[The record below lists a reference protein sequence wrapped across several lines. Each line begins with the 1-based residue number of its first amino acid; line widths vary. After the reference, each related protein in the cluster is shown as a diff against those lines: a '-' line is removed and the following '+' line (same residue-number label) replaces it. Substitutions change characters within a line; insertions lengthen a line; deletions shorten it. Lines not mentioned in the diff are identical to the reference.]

1 MSVQP
6 VLVWLR
12 EDLRLT
18 DNPALRKAADTGKPV
33 ICLFVLDDEAP
44 GAWALG
50 GAQRWWLHHSLA
62 ALGEDIAKAGG
73 TLILR
78 RGEAGDMVRR
88 VASDIGAGAV
98 YWNRRYMPWQIEQDR
113 ELKSALTADDVEVE
127 SFNGRL
133 LHEPWTV
140 KTKTGGPY
148 RVYTPY
154 WKQIQT
160 RDVPNPLPGV
170 RKLESPGTA
179 PLSDPLESWD
189 LLPTKPNWAKG
200 FGPIWEPGEAGA
212 RKRWRAWAKTYAG
225 RYNSERNRP
234 DLDTTSRMAP
244 HIHFG
249 EISILTMYRE
259 VADMIDEGAID
270 HDEGKTFL
278 SELVWREFSYHL
290 LFYNPDMFDLPLN
303 RKFTEFRWNNDDT
316 HFEAWT
322 KGMTGYPIVDAGMRQ
337 LYREGH
343 MHNRVR
349 MIVGSFLVKDLLIDW
364 RRGMEWFWD
373 TLVCADA
380 AANTASW
387 QWVAGCGADAAPF
400 FRVFNPM
407 TQGEKF
413 DPDGAYVRRHV
424 PELAKLPAKHIH
436 APWKAPREVLAKAGV
451 TLGETY
457 PHPIVDHGIMREEAL
472 SRYQEIKEWRPSP

>member
-1 MSVQP
+1 MISDP

-12 EDLRLT
+12 EDLRLS
-18 DNPALRKAADTGKPV
+18 DNPALRHAADTGRPV
-33 ICLFVLDDEAP
+33 VCLYVLDDETP
-44 GAWALG
+44 GPWAMG
-50 GAQRWWLHHSLA
+50 GAQRWWLHHSLRTLQEA
-62 ALGEDIAKAGG
+62 INKIGG
-73 TLILR
+73 VLILKR
-78 RGEAGDMVRR
+78 GRGEEVVPEVCKELA
-88 VASDIGAGAV
+88 ATAV
-98 YWNRRYMPWQIEQDR
+98 YWNRRYMSWQIEQDKG
-113 ELKSALTADDVEVE
+113 LKAALSDDGVDVE

-133 LHEPWTV
+133 LNEPWTI

-154 WKQIQT
+154 WKQVQT
-160 RDVPNPLPGV
+160 LDLEDAIPAV
-170 RKLESPGTA
+170 RKLKAPSPLPA
-179 PLSDPLESWD
+179 SDDLVSWN
-189 LLPTKPNWAKG
+189 LLPTNPNWAAG
-200 FGPIWEPGEAGA
+200 FEPIWEPGEAA
-212 RKRWRAWAKTYAG
+212 ALRRWRAWVKTYAG

-234 DLDTTSRMAP
+234 DLDSTSRMAP

-249 EISILTMYRE
+249 EISIKMMYRD
-259 VADMIDEGAID
+259 VSALMADGAID
-270 HDEGKTFL
+270 AEEGKTFL

-303 RKFTEFRWNNDDT
+303 KKFTEFSWENSDRY
-316 HFEAWT
+316 FEAWT

-337 LYREGH
+337 LYQEGH

-349 MIVGSFLVKDLLIDW
+349 MIVGSFLVKDLLVDW
-364 RRGMEWFWD
+364 RRGMAWFWD

-400 FRVFNPM
+400 FRVFNPV

-424 PELAKLPAKHIH
+424 PELAHVPAKHIH
-436 APWKAPREVLAKAGV
+436 APWKAPKDVLEQAGV
-451 TLGETY
+451 RLGDSY
-457 PHPIVDHGIMREEAL
+457 PEPMVDHARMREEAL
-472 SRYQEIKEWRPSP
+472 SRYQAIK